1 MCMLHNY
8 VTIQILDQ
16 VSGNVGEAQ
25 SFAAQN
31 NIAKNRS
38 TDFLPGYYSQMCTR
52 LIYDLC
58 YSLLCQ
64 NTVDKWRV
72 VLKGENPDYIHAT
85 NIRVSTYAISVS
97 IGRQVGV
104 VCL

>member
-1 MCMLHNY
+1 M
-8 VTIQILDQ
+8 QILDQ

-25 SFAAQN
+25 SFAALN

-38 TDFLPGYYSQMCTR
+38 TDFLPGCYSQMCTT
-52 LIYDLC
+52 LMC
-58 YSLLCQ
+58 YSPLCQ

-85 NIRVSTYAISVS
+85 NIRVSTSAISVS
-97 IGRQVGV
+97 I
-104 VCL
+104 

>member
-8 VTIQILDQ
+8 VTMQILDQ

-25 SFAAQN
+25 SFAALN

-38 TDFLPGYYSQMCTR
+38 TDFLPGCYSQMCTR
-52 LIYDLC
+52 LMCY

-85 NIRVSTYAISVS
+85 NIRVSSYTISVS
-97 IGRQVGV
+97 I
-104 VCL
+104 